1 MNKIQKEISQLW
13 DEEFDK
19 LSKKSIEISWDRKF
33 INLLNEREREVR
45 KEAVKHL
52 EPWISILNEGIQW
65 LAQLHIALSLARSG
79 DFIKDKE
86 ILVPFAL
93 VGSACAHS
101 VAIRRLILSG
111 LDASAKVLLRTLIET
126 LNVCIAVMDNI
137 ELANKFRTAQ
147 DFKIAKNFW
156 NQKLSPG
163 KLNNILAVVE
173 KKLNLEEEVITGI
186 KEWREET
193 LSLCSQ
199 YVHPSYVAS
208 LFGAEPPSVLYPYN
222 HSPGILGKT
231 SITSL
236 ITLPEV
242 CKAIW
247 YFSRIGIEILM
258 QLAKQKGNQSPEWQ
272 VFQGENGTAFIVG
285 REIYSKLILRYW
297 EHDPPDIFVEDD
309 KPQQN

>member
-13 DEEFDK
+13 DEAFEK
-19 LSKKSIEISWDRKF
+19 LLKESIEIPWDRKF
-33 INLLNEREREVR
+33 LNLLNKRENQAR

-65 LAQLHIALSLARSG
+65 LAQLHVALSLARSG
-79 DFIKDKE
+79 DFEKDKE

-93 VGSACAHS
+93 VGSACTHS

-111 LDASAKVLLRTLIET
+111 LNASAKVLLRTLIET
-126 LNVCIAVMDNI
+126 LNVCIAVMDDI
-137 ELANKFRTAQ
+137 ELANEFRAAQ

-156 NQKLSPG
+156 NKKLSAS
-163 KLNNILAVVE
+163 KLNSIITKIE
-173 KKLNLEEEVITGI
+173 KSLDLDDEVMDGLTV
-186 KEWREET
+186 WREET

-208 LFGAEPPSVLYPYN
+208 MFGAEPPSVLYPYN

-236 ITLPEV
+236 RTLPEV

-247 YFSRIGIEILM
+247 YFSQIGIEVLM
-258 QLAKQKGNQSPEWQ
+258 KFSKQQGEGSSAWQ
-272 VFQGENGTAFIVG
+272 AFQGDNGAAVIIG
-285 REIYSKLILRYW
+285 REIYNKIISRYW
-297 EHDPPDIFVEDD
+297 DYKAPDIFKEDNKVE
-309 KPQQN
+309 

>member
-13 DEEFDK
+13 DEAFDK
-19 LSKKSIEISWDRKF
+19 LSKESIEIAWDRKF
-33 INLLNEREREVR
+33 LNLLNERE
-45 KEAVKHL
+45 KESIKQAVKYL

-65 LAQLHIALSLARSG
+65 LTQLHVALSLARSG
-79 DFIKDKE
+79 DFEKDKE

-126 LNVCIAVMDNI
+126 LNVCIAVIDNI
-137 ELANKFRTAQ
+137 GLLNEFRAAQ
-147 DFKIAKNFW
+147 DFIIAKKFW
-156 NQKLSPG
+156 NQKLSHS
-163 KLNNILAVVE
+163 KLNIILTKIE
-173 KKLNLEEEVITGI
+173 KSLDFDDEVMDDLKG
-186 KEWREET
+186 WREET

-208 LFGAEPPSVLYPYN
+208 LFSAEPPSVLYPYN

-236 ITLPEV
+236 RTLPEV

-247 YFSRIGIEILM
+247 YFSRIGIEVLKKF
-258 QLAKQKGNQSPEWQ
+258 AKQQGEGSPAWQ
-272 VFQGENGTAFIVG
+272 AFQGDNARAFVIG
-285 REIYSKLILRYW
+285 REIYSKIILRYW
-297 EHDPPDIFVEDD
+297 DYKTPDIFEEDNKVE
-309 KPQQN
+309 